1 MTCCPV
7 GLLQLGTDDDRA
19 DSLGLGMLLGMLWDA
34 MGPDGL
40 LGNRGEL
47 RTVRPRLAVF
57 GFDS

>member
-34 MGPDGL
+34 MGCYG
-40 LGNRGEL
+40 
-47 RTVRPRLAVF
+47 A
-57 GFDS
+57 